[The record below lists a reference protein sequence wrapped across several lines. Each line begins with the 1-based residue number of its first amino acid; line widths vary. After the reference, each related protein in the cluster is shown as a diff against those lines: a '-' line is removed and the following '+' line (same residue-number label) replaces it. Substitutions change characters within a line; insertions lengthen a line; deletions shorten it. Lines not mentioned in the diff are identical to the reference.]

1 MSDKLSQAIEL
12 FKSGMTITQL
22 SKNLKMSHKASVSFI
37 KSVIGDTQYEVMRAE
52 NAYRSRQETRKKNL
66 EKEQVNIKR
75 YEQTKNLAGKFYLG
89 FFVRGLEQ

>member
-1 MSDKLSQAIEL
+1 MSDKLSHAIDL

-22 SKNLKMSHKASVSFI
+22 SKTLKMSHKASVSFI
-37 KSVIGDTQYEVMRAE
+37 KSVMGDADYEAMRAE

-75 YEQTKNLAGKFYLG
+75 YEQTKHLAGRFYLG
-89 FFVRGLEQ
+89 FFARGLEQ